1 MENRKLRKVRKKRQ
15 ISDSSSEECDKY
27 SNPTGGLPLPPSSAF
42 KDTDADY
49 ADMDIAKTM
58 NIVPVLQHSE
68 QKENASVGGI
78 ILWYYEF

>member
-27 SNPTGGLPLPPSSAF
+27 SNPTGGLPLPPAF
-42 KDTDADY
+42 KDTADY
-49 ADMDIAKTM
+49 ADMDISKTR